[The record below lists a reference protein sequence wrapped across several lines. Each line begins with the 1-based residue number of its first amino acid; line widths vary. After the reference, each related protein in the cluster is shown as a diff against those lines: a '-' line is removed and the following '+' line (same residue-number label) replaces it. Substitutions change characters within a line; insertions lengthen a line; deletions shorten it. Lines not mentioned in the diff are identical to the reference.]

1 MLTQIVEGDVAA
13 ELRHTGDDPLAQL
26 AAVQRSGPLRGDQP
40 EAPGEIGIGEPL
52 AFAGRARAV
61 HQERRPRAI
70 RAASAAQSRAM
81 IGVTGKPCS
90 AYSIAGTSACDS
102 VIVPKR
108 CSNAC
113 QPASAPGTVTS
124 STLSVGMVRWPRA
137 STASRLMR
145 RPARPLEFKP
155 YSLRSLA
162 DHTMANMSP
171 PIPVIIGSVTF
182 STAAAV
188 TAASMALPPRW
199 STATPAAVA
208 SDWLVAIMPCGAY
221 TVERWAIVVGRGS
234 CPKAA
239 APSQASAL
247 EASQSVRRIM
257 RGICRGAPPGAR
269 SAGARRGAT
278 GTA

>member
-1 MLTQIVEGDVAA
+1 
-13 ELRHTGDDPLAQL
+13 
-26 AAVQRSGPLRGDQP
+26 
-40 EAPGEIGIGEPL
+40 
-52 AFAGRARAV
+52 
-61 HQERRPRAI
+61 
-70 RAASAAQSRAM
+70 M

-90 AYSIAGTSACDS
+90 AYPMAGASACDS

-108 CSNAC
+108 CSSAC

-124 STLSVGMVRWPRA
+124 STLSVGMVRCPRA
-137 STASRLMR
+137 STASRVMR

-155 YSLRSLA
+155 YSLRSFA

-171 PIPVIIGSVTF
+171 PIPVIIGSATF

-188 TAASMALPPRW
+188 TAASIALPPR
-199 STATPAAVA
+199 SNTAKPAAVA
-208 SDWLVAIMPCGAY
+208 SGWLVAIMPCGAY
-221 TVERWAIVVGRGS
+221 TVERWAMVEGRGS
-234 CPKAA
+234 CPKATA
-239 APSQASAL
+239 TSQASAL

-278 GTA
+278 GTALRVAAPCTGTASISYRSASYRSANDGRGCSSTCSDWVAGVDPPAPRASHCLTAG